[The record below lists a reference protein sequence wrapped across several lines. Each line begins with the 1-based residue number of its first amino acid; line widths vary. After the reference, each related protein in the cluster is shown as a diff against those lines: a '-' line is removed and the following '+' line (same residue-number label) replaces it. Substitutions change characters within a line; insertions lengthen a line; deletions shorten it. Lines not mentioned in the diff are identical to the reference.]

1 MNKKTLHKLKQFI
14 EEQKEV
20 DFIGPI
26 LIKSPNVEV
35 SYWGLSSDVNFSIA
49 EIEELERNNFI
60 KIVTKQYLENGWYVK
75 ILLTDQSMNLSYYEK
90 LRKRKE
96 VEKALKLL
104 LPLVVSIITI
114 VINIIQ
120 CRGN

>member
-1 MNKKTLHKLKQFI
+1 MNKKTVHKLKHFI
-14 EEQKEV
+14 EELKEG
-20 DFIGPI
+20 DFTGPI

-60 KIVTKQYLENGWYVK
+60 KVVTKQYLDKGWYVT
-75 ILLTDQSMNLSYYEK
+75 ILLTDKSMNLSYYEK
-90 LRKRKE
+90 LCKRKK
-96 VEKALKLL
+96 VEKVLKLL
-104 LPLVVSIITI
+104 LSMIVSIITI